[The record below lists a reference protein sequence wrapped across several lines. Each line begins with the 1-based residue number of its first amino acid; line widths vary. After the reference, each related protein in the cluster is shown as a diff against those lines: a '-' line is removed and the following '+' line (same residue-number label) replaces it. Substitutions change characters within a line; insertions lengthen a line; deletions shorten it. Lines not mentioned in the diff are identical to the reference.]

1 MATKRKVYRLRGG
14 TVLDIDE
21 FHDGRYGGPGGK
33 REKKRETT
41 PEQMKEANRRTKVKN
56 CQRRMLQYFRS
67 GDCFATLTYAVQNR
81 PEAMEQAV
89 TDFGKAWRMV
99 RAEYK
104 KRGKELFW
112 MRNIERGTKGAW
124 HIHVIINEIG
134 ETAAILQK
142 AWKKG
147 GLYIETIKQN
157 ERLYD
162 PSFRKLAEYMTKDG
176 DTKEKKQDGTLAKPK
191 LREASYNHSR
201 NMPLPDPEKK
211 YLKRWKEEVKPPK
224 GYYIADYYE
233 GINPKTGYKY
243 RRYTL
248 ISLERRKEDDGD
260 RHLHRAKRKR
270 SARKKP

>member
-1 MATKRKVYRLRGG
+1 MAIKKKIYRLRGG

-33 REKKRETT
+33 REKKREVT
-41 PEQMKEANRRTKVKN
+41 PEQMKEANHRTKVKN
-56 CQRRMLQYFRS
+56 CQRRMLQYFRA

-81 PEAMEQAV
+81 PATMEQAV
-89 TDFGKAWRMV
+89 DDFRKAWRKV
-99 RAEYK
+99 RSEYK

-112 MRNIERGTKGAW
+112 IRNVERGTKGAW
-124 HIHVIINEIG
+124 HIHILINEVG
-134 ETAAILQK
+134 DTATILQK

-147 GLYIETIKQN
+147 GVYIETVKQN
-157 ERLYD
+157 KWYD
-162 PSFRKLAEYMTKDG
+162 VSFGKLAEYMTKDG
-176 DTKEKKQDGTLAKPK
+176 DTQEEKEDGTLAKPK
-191 LREASYNHSR
+191 LKEASYNHSR

-248 ISLERRKEDDGD
+248 ISLERRREEDGD

-270 SARKKP
+270 STRKKP